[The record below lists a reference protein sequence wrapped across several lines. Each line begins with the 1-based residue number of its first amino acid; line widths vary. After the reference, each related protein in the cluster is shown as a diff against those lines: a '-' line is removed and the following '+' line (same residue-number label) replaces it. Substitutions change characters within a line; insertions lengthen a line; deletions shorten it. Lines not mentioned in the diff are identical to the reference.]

1 MNPLLTPIT
10 TPAFLTLLAVAG
22 VLVLAGVVLLRW
34 GRGPLVPLLVAI
46 PLIVVNAAAGT
57 NAYYDYFRTLGAVV
71 GAEPADEVALARLLR
86 RTDKPETGV
95 FAPVTIPAT
104 RTGYAARQALVW
116 VPPAWFARPRPPL
129 PVIVLLHGTPGSPQ
143 DWTDGGMADD
153 TSDAFAATH
162 GGHAPILVMPDVNGA
177 LDADTE
183 CVDGPAGRVETY
195 LTVNLPDFVRSTFR
209 TAAPGREWAVAGLS
223 EGGSCAAM
231 LALRHPGVF
240 STFGDY
246 SGLAGPRLGDTNDDT
261 AATVTG
267 LFGGSA
273 RESAAHE
280 PSDLLAARR
289 YPDTGGW
296 FEVGSADPEPLA
308 ATRELVPLAR
318 RAGITTCQVVI
329 PGGEHTFDVFSQAFS
344 DSLPW
349 MAGRLGLV
357 PGAACPPG

>member
-1 MNPLLTPIT
+1 MNPLRTPIT
-10 TPAFLTLLAVAG
+10 TPAFLILLGVAS

-34 GRGPLVPLLVAI
+34 GRGRLVPLLVAVV
-46 PLIVVNAAAGT
+46 LIVLNAAAGT

-71 GAEPADEVALARLLR
+71 GAEPADEVALAQLLR
-86 RTDKPETGV
+86 RTHGPDRGV
-95 FAPVTIPAT
+95 FAPVTIPASH
-104 RTGYAARQALVW
+104 TGFAARQALVW

-153 TSDAFAATH
+153 TADAFAAAH
-162 GGHAPILVMPDVNGA
+162 SGRAPILVMPDVNGT

-183 CVDGPAGRVETY
+183 CVDGPAGQVETY
-195 LTVNLPDFVRSTFR
+195 LTVNLPAFVRSTFR

-240 STFGDY
+240 SALGDY

-261 AATVTG
+261 ASTVTG

-273 RESAAHE
+273 REFAAHE
-280 PSDLLAARR
+280 PSDLLAARS
-289 YPDTGGW
+289 YPDTGAW
-296 FEVGSADPEPLA
+296 FEVGAQDGQPLA
-308 ATRELVPLAR
+308 ATGELVPLAR
-318 RAGITTCQVVI
+318 RAGIATCEVVI
-329 PGGEHTFDVFSQAFS
+329 PGGGHTFEVFSRAFS

-357 PGAACPPG
+357 PGVACPPG